1 MADLTL
7 YFHRD
12 FDGVASAALVL
23 RWLREAAEPSNTQL
37 RTIQYGRPWRDI
49 RLQKPCAV
57 VDFHYHLDATYYWDH
72 HASSFMSDEWE
83 RDFQKRKDR
92 GDRVWWDAAEPSCA
106 SLIARTIPSLTSQ
119 HEVRDLVDWATV
131 IDAARY
137 RSVEQVFASEE
148 PALQIDL
155 ALVGGSD
162 DLYTEVARLLA
173 NNPLAR
179 VAESPLVQGRFAEAR
194 KAQRRELE
202 YFESC
207 VRYEEGIVSADASRE
222 VLRFS
227 RYAPY
232 HFARDAVYS
241 VVLSAG
247 TSRLKVLCMRNPWLE
262 FESMDLGALCQR
274 YGGGGH
280 RRVGAVAFLL
290 HDEERA
296 QVVLEELR
304 AALAQHAASVH
315 QMTSE
320 PV

>member
-23 RWLREAAEPSNTQL
+23 RWLRNEAAATKAKL
-37 RTIQYGRPWRDI
+37 RTVDYGEPWSDI
-49 RLQKPCAV
+49 RLHKPCAV
-57 VDFHYHLDATYYWDH
+57 VDFLYHPDATHYWDH
-72 HASSFMSDEWE
+72 HVSSFASDEWE
-83 RDFQKRKDR
+83 RDFQKRKDA
-92 GDRVWWDAAEPSCA
+92 GDRVWCDPAEPSCA
-106 SLIARTIPSLTSQ
+106 SLIARTIPSLDSQ
-119 HEVRDLVDWATV
+119 SDVPDLVCWATV

-148 PALQIDL
+148 PALQINL
-155 ALVGGSD
+155 ALAEGSD
-162 DLYTEVARLLA
+162 DFYAEVVRLLSG
-173 NNPLAR
+173 
-179 VAESPLVQGRFAEAR
+179 SPLSAVAALPVVQQRFIDAR
-194 KAQRRELE
+194 DVQQRELE
-202 YFESC
+202 YFEQR
-207 VRYEEGIVSADASRE
+207 VRYEEGIVSADASGE
-222 VLRFS
+222 VLRLS

-232 HFARDAVYS
+232 YFTRDALYS
-241 VVLSAG
+241 VVLYRES
-247 TSRLKVLCMRNPWLE
+247 SRFKVVCMRNPWIE

-280 RRVGAVAFLL
+280 RRVGAVAFLP

-304 AALAQHAASVH
+304 VALAQHAVSVH